1 MTLTPAYNRDYK
13 NKNDVLTDFNNDK
26 DFIIN
31 DMFSPYNGKY
41 CNKSDIKNGITK
53 MNNFVMDI
61 NNNSVK
67 IRYNKLQ
74 KICIVKL

>member
-1 MTLTPAYNRDYK
+1 MTTLTPAYNRDYK
-13 NKNDVLTDFNNDK
+13 NKNDVITDFDNNK

-31 DMFSPYNGKY
+31 DMMSPWD
-41 CNKSDIKNGITK
+41 NKSANKQDLKGYYK
-53 MNNFVMDI
+53 
-61 NNNSVK
+61 SVK

>member
-1 MTLTPAYNRDYK
+1 MTTLTPAYGRDYK
-13 NKNDVLTDFNNDK
+13 NKNDVINDFNKNK

-31 DMFSPYNGKY
+31 DMMSPWD
-41 CNKSDIKNGITK
+41 NKSANKQDLKGYYK
-53 MNNFVMDI
+53 
-61 NNNSVK
+61 SVK

>member
-1 MTLTPAYNRDYK
+1 MTTLTPAYNRDYK
-13 NKNDVLTDFNNDK
+13 NKKDVLTDFDNDK

-41 CNKSDIKNGITK
+41 CNKSDIKNTYK
-53 MNNFVMDI
+53 
-61 NNNSVK
+61 SVK

-74 KICIVKL
+74 KIIIVRL

>member
-13 NKNDVLTDFNNDK
+13 NKNDVINDFNNDK

-41 CNKSDIKNGITK
+41 CNKSDIKNTYK
-53 MNNFVMDI
+53 
-61 NNNSVK
+61 SVK

-74 KICIVKL
+74 KVIIVRL

>member
-1 MTLTPAYNRDYK
+1 MTTLTPAYNRDYK
-13 NKNDVLTDFNNDK
+13 NKNEVLTDFNNDK

-41 CNKSDIKNGITK
+41 CNKSDIKNTYK
-53 MNNFVMDI
+53 
-61 NNNSVK
+61 SVK

-74 KICIVKL
+74 KIIIVRL

>member
-13 NKNDVLTDFNNDK
+13 NKKDVLNDFDNNK

-41 CNKSDIKNGITK
+41 CNKSDIKNTYK
-53 MNNFVMDI
+53 
-61 NNNSVK
+61 SVK

-74 KICIVKL
+74 KVIIVKL

>member
-1 MTLTPAYNRDYK
+1 MTTLTPAYGRDYK
-13 NKNDVLTDFNNDK
+13 NKNDVITDFNNDK

-41 CNKSDIKNGITK
+41 CNKSDIKNTYK
-53 MNNFVMDI
+53 
-61 NNNSVK
+61 SVK

-74 KICIVKL
+74 KIIIVRL

>member
-1 MTLTPAYNRDYK
+1 MTTLTPAYWRDYK
-13 NKNDVLTDFNNDK
+13 NKNDVITDFDNNK

-31 DMFSPYNGKY
+31 DMMSPWD
-41 CNKSDIKNGITK
+41 NKSANKQDLKGYYK
-53 MNNFVMDI
+53 
-61 NNNSVK
+61 SVK

>member
-1 MTLTPAYNRDYK
+1 MTTLTPAYNRDYK
-13 NKNDVLTDFNNDK
+13 NKNDVLTDFNDDK

-41 CNKSDIKNGITK
+41 CNKSDIKNTYK
-53 MNNFVMDI
+53 
-61 NNNSVK
+61 SVK

-74 KICIVKL
+74 KIIIVRL

>member
-13 NKNDVLTDFNNDK
+13 NKDEVLTDFNNNK

-41 CNKSDIKNGITK
+41 CNKSDIKNTYK
-53 MNNFVMDI
+53 
-61 NNNSVK
+61 SVK

>member
-1 MTLTPAYNRDYK
+1 MTTLTPAYNRDYK
-13 NKNDVLTDFNNDK
+13 NKKDVLTDFNNNK

-41 CNKSDIKNGITK
+41 CNKSDIKNTYK
-53 MNNFVMDI
+53 
-61 NNNSVK
+61 SVK

-74 KICIVKL
+74 KVIIVRL

>member
-1 MTLTPAYNRDYK
+1 MTTLTPAYGRDYK
-13 NKNDVLTDFNNDK
+13 NRNDVITDFNNDK

-41 CNKSDIKNGITK
+41 CNKSDIKNTYK
-53 MNNFVMDI
+53 
-61 NNNSVK
+61 SVK

-74 KICIVKL
+74 KIIIVRL

>member
-1 MTLTPAYNRDYK
+1 MTTLTPAYNRDYK
-13 NKNDVLTDFNNDK
+13 NKKDVLTDFNNNK

-41 CNKSDIKNGITK
+41 CKKSDIKNTYK
-53 MNNFVMDI
+53 
-61 NNNSVK
+61 SVK

-74 KICIVKL
+74 KVIIVRL

>member
-13 NKNDVLTDFNNDK
+13 NKNDVINDFNNDK

-67 IRYNKLQ
+67 IRYNRLQ
-74 KICIVKL
+74 KIIIVRL

>member
-1 MTLTPAYNRDYK
+1 MTTLTPAYGRDYK
-13 NKNDVLTDFNNDK
+13 NKKDVLTDFDNNK

-41 CNKSDIKNGITK
+41 CNKSDIKNTYK
-53 MNNFVMDI
+53 
-61 NNNSVK
+61 SVK

-74 KICIVKL
+74 KVIIVRL

>member
-13 NKNDVLTDFNNDK
+13 NKKDVLTDFDNNK

-31 DMFSPYNGKY
+31 DMFFRYNGKA
-41 CNKSDIKNGITK
+41 CNKSDIKNTYK
-53 MNNFVMDI
+53 
-61 NNNSVK
+61 SVK

-74 KICIVKL
+74 KVIIVRL

>member
-13 NKNDVLTDFNNDK
+13 NKDEVLTDFNNDK

-41 CNKSDIKNGITK
+41 CNKSDIKNTYK
-53 MNNFVMDI
+53 
-61 NNNSVK
+61 SVK

-74 KICIVKL
+74 KIIIVRL

>member
-13 NKNDVLTDFNNDK
+13 NKNDVITDFDNNK
-26 DFIIN
+26 DLIIN
-31 DMFSPYNGKY
+31 DMMSPWD
-41 CNKSDIKNGITK
+41 NKSANKQDLKGYYK
-53 MNNFVMDI
+53 
-61 NNNSVK
+61 SVK

>member
-1 MTLTPAYNRDYK
+1 MTTLTPAYNRDYK
-13 NKNDVLTDFNNDK
+13 NKNDVLTDFNNNK

-41 CNKSDIKNGITK
+41 CNKSDIKNTYK
-53 MNNFVMDI
+53 
-61 NNNSVK
+61 SVK

-74 KICIVKL
+74 KIIIVRL